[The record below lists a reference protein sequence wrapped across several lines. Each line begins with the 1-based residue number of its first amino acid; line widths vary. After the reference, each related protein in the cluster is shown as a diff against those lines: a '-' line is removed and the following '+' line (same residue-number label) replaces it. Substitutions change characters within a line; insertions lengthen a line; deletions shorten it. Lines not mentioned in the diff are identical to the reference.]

1 LVQSILIFTLGFL
14 AAALLALMVAP
25 AIWRRA
31 VYLTRKRIEAALP
44 LTANELNA
52 EKDKLRAEHAMAVR
66 RVEMRVRKLRE
77 EGASQKIAFEEQADK
92 LRKVEKELAE
102 SAANGVR
109 LEGELDDLTGRYHEQ
124 TTNLSEISILL
135 ESTRTELEIRTDE
148 LKSANREL
156 RERARLLEEKDQE
169 LEAAA
174 RRMEVYKTEI
184 AERDAYIETLK
195 TTIKGLKETRK
206 QLQRE
211 INTSQTEGRATGDM
225 LKTERKRFAQMEAKL
240 EQSIAQ
246 ISVLE
251 EKLERREKELK
262 RAREQGGISETE
274 FQALEGRALAAEKDR
289 EKQEKQIAEM
299 TTRIDRLMSATF
311 GEKEQGAMF
320 EELQAKMA
328 QQSVAMK
335 TLEAERDRLKQE
347 LASATTGETGGGDA
361 ELREKLNQLA
371 AEVVAMAARLEGPQS
386 RINTLLA
393 DETMPPP
400 GGVISLAERIKA
412 LQRSANAQRNSA

>member
-66 RVEMRVRKLRE
+66 RVEMRVRKMRE
-77 EGASQKIAFEEQADK
+77 ESASQKIAFEEQAGK

-102 SAANGVR
+102 SSANGVR
-109 LEGELDDLTGRYHEQ
+109 LEGELDELTGRYHEQ
-124 TTNLSEISILL
+124 TTNLSETAILL

-174 RRMEVYKTEI
+174 RQMEVYKTEI
-184 AERDAYIETLK
+184 AERDAFVETLK

-211 INTSQTEGRATGDM
+211 INTLQTERRATGDM
-225 LKTERKRFAQMEAKL
+225 LKTERKRFAQVEAKL

-262 RAREQGGISETE
+262 RARAQGGISENE
-274 FQALEGRALAAEKDR
+274 LQAMEGRARAAEKDR

-335 TLEAERDRLKQE
+335 TLKAERDRLKQD
-347 LASATTGETGGGDA
+347 LASASTGGTGAGDA

-393 DETMPPP
+393 DETMPPS
-400 GGVISLAERIKA
+400 GDVVSLAERIKA